1 MAFVDPTQQETPG
14 PAVPAAQQAPVAAGG
29 QGVGGATKAAATP
42 GQNLPAQPSAQLSAY
57 LNANQPQA
65 AALGQNVA
73 QTVGNQVNAAG
84 AAINPAVNTYTGGL
98 YTVPTDAAANAALS
112 TSPSSLTPT
121 QTTSVENELGASAAA
136 PNSANTFETTPA
148 YQNTAAGIQSAVEQA
163 NLWNAGNNVASLST
177 ALAPF
182 EGPNATSGDTTLDSL
197 LLSQTPGAYG
207 AIQSA
212 VAPAANLQGE
222 LAAGTTS
229 ADTALQAAIAA
240 DTGAT
245 GAATGAAQNFATNL
259 TAYLNNAVTTNQ
271 AAQNAQEGA
280 NSTIYAD
287 AQSGNL
293 TAADAQAMGIPA
305 NQAAAWAT
313 AYNSLNPAI
322 LAENSLAMSPTRTI
336 GPTGLTPLNLSSYL
350 TQGAAGPTINA
361 ASVATPQNYSDVAA
375 IQALLGQNSNVN
387 LPINASTANLAGTG
401 LGQNASDTFNSTG
414 AASDLSP
421 EEVAANTLLGNI
433 SAMASY
439 DPYQTQAQA
448 NVGSQD
454 TANTNQII
462 AYLQQLLG
470 QQGTGITPPS
480 GGGYTTNV

>member
-1 MAFVDPTQQETPG
+1 VAGTLSAQTQAAGNAIQ
-14 PAVPAAQQAPVAAGG
+14 PAVD
-29 QGVGGATKAAATP
+29 
-42 GQNLPAQPSAQLSAY
+42 
-57 LNANQPQA
+57 
-65 AALGQNVA
+65 
-73 QTVGNQVNAAG
+73 
-84 AAINPAVNTYTGGL
+84 IYTGQQ
-98 YTVPTDAAANAALS
+98 YTVPTDAATNSAVAS
-112 TSPSSLTPT
+112 SPSSLTPT
-121 QTTSVENELGASAAA
+121 QQASYKAELGDANAA
-136 PNSANTFETTPA
+136 PNSANTFEA
-148 YQNTAAGIQSAVEQA
+148 SAVYQPVSAGIQNAVEQA
-163 NLWNAGNNVASLST
+163 NLWNAGNNTADLST
-177 ALAPF
+177 ALSPF
-182 EGPNATSGDTTLDSL
+182 EGPSATTGDTTLDSL
-197 LLSQTPGAYG
+197 LLSQSPGAYG
-207 AIQSA
+207 QIQQA
-212 VAPAANLQGE
+212 VAPAATLQSQ
-222 LAAGTTS
+222 LAAGTST
-229 ADTALQAAIAA
+229 ADASLQNAIAQDQA
-240 DTGAT
+240 AT
-245 GAATGAAQNFATNL
+245 GAATGAAQNYATGL
-259 TAYLNNAVTTNQ
+259 TNYLNNAVTTNQ
-271 AAQNAQEGA
+271 AAQTAQESA

-322 LAENSLAMSPTRTI
+322 SAENSLAMSPTRSI

-350 TQGAAGPTINA
+350 TQGAAGPTIDA

-375 IQALLGQNSNVN
+375 LQALLGQNSNVN

-414 AASDLSP
+414 AASALSP
-421 EEVAANTLLGNI
+421 EEVAANTLLGHI